1 MEKSES
7 PVSSLWMR
15 ALSVQKFA
23 AESDAIYRFLREVQA
38 SATAYSFPLEAAGF
52 MEKPEIAQKQEK

>member
-23 AESDAIYRFLREVQA
+23 AESDAIYRFLQEVQA
-38 SATAYSFPLEAAGF
+38 SAYSFPIKAAGF